1 MYGLAGAV
9 EGDGAFT
16 EDIEG
21 SETDLVCAT
30 DDEEDLERGLLFRPE
45 SLHAAPRSPPPT
57 KEHHGE
63 PDDLDE
69 EEEDEEEPG
78 LLMVTLLLLI
88 LPAFLF
94 YPFVLPRLPEDRQ
107 AATGWTVGLLL
118 TATLGTLIPVAFSD
132 PGIIPRE
139 PCPTDLP
146 RGTDPSPSAGLGAG
160 RQMCVNPSIRPFMHA
175 QKCLW
180 KLDPHGLPE
189 CHGHANGLYG
199 RLRFPAGVK
208 YITINGVSVPQ
219 KWCTTCYLYR
229 PPRSKHC
236 SVCNNCVRRFD
247 HHCPWVSNCV
257 GERNYRIF
265 FFFLVFCA
273 LYCLSAV
280 VGVGVAFHTQIHS
293 RGPASLASVWK
304 TVKGCPHLAVLFLYG
319 VCCSIPVFHLLFF
332 DIYLIANN
340 RTTNEEALQLFTKKN
355 PYSHGCLYN
364 VRQFMCH
371 RVGPSYVAQA
381 GRAKTFPER
390 LGVLVEYCK
399 CPGVF
404 LLASSRR
411 RGSHLDKHHDLSH
424 RSF

>member
-146 RGTDPSPSAGLGAG
+146 RGTD
-160 RQMCVNPSIRPFMHA
+160 R
-175 QKCLW
+175 
-180 KLDPHGLPE
+180 
-189 CHGHANGLYG
+189 
-199 RLRFPAGVK
+199 VK

-273 LYCLSAV
+273 LYCVSAV